1 MSNLKVPKGR
11 VLLRVDTDF
20 KNNYDIQGENGNKI
34 TLRLERDVENLNR
47 REVSPVEG
55 TCLYSDYIPKDST
68 VVFHHNSAHPTNEIF
83 DHDELTSDEKAN
95 GIKLYSIPENE
106 CFLWRKENETEWQ
119 PLNGFAIGLRV
130 FEPYNGILQGIEPKL
145 IKDTLYVKTGH
156 YQGKVVR
163 TIKASDYELVI
174 RGILGKED
182 RIIRFRTFKEY
193 NIKEEVMYV
202 ENELTQKVKK
212 GLLLIGLTPQNCC
225 KLEETK

>member
-55 TCLYSDYIPKDST
+55 TCLYSDYIPKDSI

-83 DHDELTSDEKAN
+83 DHDELTADEKAN
-95 GIKLYSIPENE
+95 GIKLYSIPESE

-130 FEPYNGILQGIEPKL
+130 FEPYNGILEGIEPKL
-145 IKDTLYVKTGH
+145 IKDTLYVKTG
-156 YQGKVVR
+156 YYKGKVVK

-174 RGILGKED
+174 RGTLGKED

-212 GLLLIGLTPQNCC
+212 GLLIIGLAPQNCC
-225 KLEETK
+225 KLEGIQ